1 MVSLFTQNQKIA
13 VPGPPATSENSAES
27 DLFSQNNSE
36 NLIPHNVG
44 PAISGQLA
52 EVGKWYCL
60 EESGKVPV
68 VAKIAERL
76 ETSSNCDFANVSKL
90 NEEIDHD
97 KKILPYHKKA
107 DKGLVEIQ
115 KPISLSNSSK
125 RLMQPINISNNPL
138 NLRRL

>member
-13 VPGPPATSENSAES
+13 VPGPPTTSENSAES

-60 EESGKVPV
+60 EESGKLPV

-76 ETSSNCDFANVSKL
+76 ETSSNCDFAKVSKL

-97 KKILPYHKKA
+97 KKILPQ
-107 DKGLVEIQ
+107 KGRQ
-115 KPISLSNSSK
+115 RTCRNSETNKSVQ
-125 RLMQPINISNNPL
+125 L
-138 NLRRL
+138 